1 MITNGK
7 RIFVTLL
14 SIYDTL
20 ITNES
25 KKKKKKPKDLLEEMA
40 TRKKLD
46 MPYELSLQA
55 NDIKVLHQINDSES
69 SVSLLS

>member
-1 MITNGK
+1 MVKGY
-7 RIFVTLL
+7 LL
-14 SIYDTL
+14 PYYLSTTRQL
-20 ITNES
+20 RMS
-25 KKKKKKPKDLLEEMA
+25 QKKIKPKDFLEEMA

>member
-14 SIYDTL
+14 SIYNTP

-25 KKKKKKPKDLLEEMA
+25 KKKKPKDLLEEMA

>member
-1 MITNGK
+1 MVKGY
-7 RIFVTLL
+7 LL
-14 SIYDTL
+14 PYYLSTTRQL
-20 ITNES
+20 RMS
-25 KKKKKKPKDLLEEMA
+25 QKKKKPKDLLEEMA

>member
-1 MITNGK
+1 MVKGYL
-7 RIFVTLL
+7 VPYYL
-14 SIYDTL
+14 STTRQL
-20 ITNES
+20 RMS
-25 KKKKKKPKDLLEEMA
+25 QKKIKPKDFLEEMA

>member
-1 MITNGK
+1 MVKGY
-7 RIFVTLL
+7 LL
-14 SIYDTL
+14 PYYLSTTRQL
-20 ITNES
+20 RMS
-25 KKKKKKPKDLLEEMA
+25 QKKIKPKDLLEEMA

>member
-14 SIYDTL
+14 SIYDTP

-25 KKKKKKPKDLLEEMA
+25 KKKKPKDLLEEMA

>member
-1 MITNGK
+1 MVKGY
-7 RIFVTLL
+7 LL
-14 SIYDTL
+14 PYYLSTTCQL
-20 ITNES
+20 WMS
-25 KKKKKKPKDLLEEMA
+25 QKKKKKPKDLLEEMA

>member
-1 MITNGK
+1 MVKGY
-7 RIFVTLL
+7 LL
-14 SIYDTL
+14 PYYLSTTRQL
-20 ITNES
+20 RMS
-25 KKKKKKPKDLLEEMA
+25 QKKIKPKDLLEEMA

-55 NDIKVLHQINDSES
+55 NDIKMLHQINDSES

>member
-14 SIYDTL
+14 SIYNTP

-25 KKKKKKPKDLLEEMA
+25 KKKKPKDLLEEMA

-46 MPYELSLQA
+46 MPNELSLQA

>member
-14 SIYDTL
+14 SIYDTP

-25 KKKKKKPKDLLEEMA
+25 KKKKKTKDLLEEMA